1 MTTIGGLPAHVLLVH
16 AVVVLV
22 PLTALLV
29 LLVAF
34 WPAARRRL
42 WLVTAALAVVTLVLV
57 PLTTQAGEWLERHVP
72 TTALVRA
79 HTELGDDMLPWAVAL
94 AAVALAVAGRELLGL
109 RAARRVARVEVGR
122 GGPGAATSGGM
133 TPRSVREGPVS
144 AYSSALPGGTV
155 VTVVVAVLAVVV
167 SLGAVYTVYE
177 IGDSGSRAAWT
188 GRFSPT
194 PLARPGHRSGPSVV
208 G

>member
-22 PLTALLV
+22 PLTALSL

-34 WPAARRRL
+34 WPVARRRL
-42 WLVTAALAVVTLVLV
+42 WLVTAALAVVTLVSV
-57 PLTTQAGEWLERHVP
+57 PLTTQAGEWLERHIP
-72 TTALVRA
+72 TTPLVRA

-94 AAVALAVAGRELLGL
+94 AAVALAVAGRELLGR
-109 RAARRVARVEVGR
+109 RAARGAAPVEVGR
-122 GGPGAATSGGM
+122 GGPGAATSGGK
-133 TPRSVREGPVS
+133 TPRSMRDGRVS
-144 AYSSALPGGTV
+144 AGSSALPGGTT

-194 PLARPGHRSGPSVV
+194 PLPRPDHRSGPSVV